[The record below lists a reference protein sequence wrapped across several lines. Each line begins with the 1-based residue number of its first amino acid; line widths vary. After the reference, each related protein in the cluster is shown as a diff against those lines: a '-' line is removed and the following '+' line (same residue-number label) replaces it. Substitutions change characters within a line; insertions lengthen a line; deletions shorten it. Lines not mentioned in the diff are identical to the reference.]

1 MKALI
6 IFLVGNQKSYL
17 LLILY
22 NTFLISIIFSEYKL
36 RIKSDKD
43 PLAVEQTI
51 YVTNIVNAY
60 IVYKLNILAKTSY

>member
-6 IFLVGNQKSYL
+6 IFLVGNQKRYL
-17 LLILY
+17 LLTLY
-22 NTFLISIIFSEYKL
+22 NTFLISIIFSGYKL

-51 YVTNIVNAY
+51 YVTKIVNAY
-60 IVYKLNILAKTSY
+60 IVYELNVLDKTSY

>member
-22 NTFLISIIFSEYKL
+22 NTFLISIIFSGYKL

-43 PLAVEQTI
+43 PLAIEQTI
-51 YVTNIVNAY
+51 YVTKIVNAY